1 MRVCP
6 ELDMACD
13 RPPAGRLAPRLSP
26 FVRGTLGRRRLRPS
40 ECPPYEGGQP
50 WSEATGRGS
59 ITRHIALLVLA
70 LLCFGAVGYA
80 HHGNSAYDETARV
93 PIKGTVTEFIW
104 TNPHSQIYLDVKDKD
119 GKLVHWAI
127 ETNSPG
133 ILSRAGWT
141 RRSLKAGD
149 EVTVILCPAKNGA
162 PVAYIGSGDPGTK
175 VIFSDGH
182 ELDFKDRT
190 AQ

>member
-1 MRVCP
+1 
-6 ELDMACD
+6 MA
-13 RPPAGRLAPRLSP
+13 R
-26 FVRGTLGRRRLRPS
+26 
-40 ECPPYEGGQP
+40 
-50 WSEATGRGS
+50 
-59 ITRHIALLVLA
+59 IVLA
-70 LLCFGAVGYA
+70 ILCFAVTATA
-80 HHGNSAYDETARV
+80 HHGNSAYDEQARV

-119 GKLVHWAI
+119 GKIVHWAI

-149 EVTVILCPAKNGA
+149 EVTIILCPAKNGA

-175 VIFSDGH
+175 VIFSDGR
-182 ELDFKDRT
+182 ELEFKEKTT
-190 AQ
+190 AP

>member
-1 MRVCP
+1 
-6 ELDMACD
+6 MALFAT
-13 RPPAGRLAPRLSP
+13 AGYS
-26 FVRGTLGRRRLRPS
+26 
-40 ECPPYEGGQP
+40 
-50 WSEATGRGS
+50 
-59 ITRHIALLVLA
+59 
-70 LLCFGAVGYA
+70 

-104 TNPHSQIYLDVKDKD
+104 TNPHSQIYLDVKGKD
-119 GKLVHWAI
+119 GKIVHWAI

-149 EVTVILCPAKNGA
+149 EVTIILCPAKNSA

-175 VIFSDGH
+175 VIFSDGR

>member
-1 MRVCP
+1 MFK
-6 ELDMACD
+6 
-13 RPPAGRLAPRLSP
+13 RPLRNTVALFFLSASA
-26 FVRGTLGRRRLRPS
+26 F
-40 ECPPYEGGQP
+40 
-50 WSEATGRGS
+50 
-59 ITRHIALLVLA
+59 
-70 LLCFGAVGYA
+70 A

-93 PIKGTVTEFIW
+93 PIKGTVTEFVW
-104 TNPHSQIYLDVKDKD
+104 VNPHSQIYMDVKDKD
-119 GKLVHWAI
+119 GKVKNWAI

-149 EVTVILCPAKNGA
+149 EVTIILCPAKNGA

-175 VIFSDGH
+175 VIFADGR
-182 ELDFKDRT
+182 ELDFKEKAP